1 MCNNCSNGS
10 CGGVMN
16 GGCVVVLI
24 TKILLIVGGL
34 NWGLTGVGMMIGSN
48 LNVVNM
54 ILGSMPMIEAII
66 YIVVGIAAIVSI
78 FGCSCAKCKS
88 CCAESAAKPM

>member
-1 MCNNCSNGS
+1 MNTCNCSNG
-10 CGGVMN
+10 CVMKSIMN
-16 GGCVVVLI
+16 
-24 TKILLIVGGL
+24 ILLIIGGL

-78 FGCSCAKCKS
+78 FGCPCGKCK
-88 CCAESAAKPM
+88 AAAPEMAKPM

>member
-1 MCNNCSNGS
+1 MNTCNCGS
-10 CGGVMN
+10 GCVMN
-16 GGCVVVLI
+16 
-24 TKILLIVGGL
+24 KIMNVLLIIGGL

-66 YIVVGIAAIVSI
+66 YIVVGVAAIVSI
-78 FGCSCAKCKS
+78 FGCSCAKCKGT
-88 CCAESAAKPM
+88 ATEMAKPM